1 MRGAEILPPPGGS
14 VAAFRLPTPAR
25 CDREAPTALRE
36 FSQGLAL
43 SPGRLPTRQ
52 CSPAMVSASRR
63 MRKGSRGP
71 PHPHT
76 PGPFAIGAQRAR
88 PRRDQRPHGA
98 DQACAAV
105 RPEERK
111 VSLPASF
118 KGHRRPQLRSA
129 NSLNPLSSGWPLA
142 GRFESRRPD
151 SRQMHQLSGA
161 GSPLLDVWRSTSTHP
176 QMTLTGKRGRSWPAT
191 RSGRSTRL
199 TDGRSSPHLED
210 HPWHGSV
217 LRAFGRRTRSRH
229 RHAQRQHQGAVR
241 RLP

>member
-118 KGHRRPQLRSA
+118 KGHRRPELRSA
-129 NSLNPLSSGWPLA
+129 NSRNPLSSGWPLA
-142 GRFESRRPD
+142 GRLLRPAELPRPRGGPAAAETYHNAWRPSSVIAQIGRNAAPICGDPRDRGWKGVGSRVVGERRYPVRQRPTK
-151 SRQMHQLSGA
+151 LGA
-161 GSPLLDVWRSTSTHP
+161 AE
-176 QMTLTGKRGRSWPAT
+176 RGPPT
-191 RSGRSTRL
+191 RSVG
-199 TDGRSSPHLED
+199 
-210 HPWHGSV
+210 HP
-217 LRAFGRRTRSRH
+217 
-229 RHAQRQHQGAVR
+229 
-241 RLP
+241 